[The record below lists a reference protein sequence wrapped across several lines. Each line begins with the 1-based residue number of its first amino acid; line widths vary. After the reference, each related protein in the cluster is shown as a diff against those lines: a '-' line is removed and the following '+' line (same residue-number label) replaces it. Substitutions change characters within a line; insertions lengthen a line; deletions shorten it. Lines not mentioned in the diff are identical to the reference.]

1 MVVLGWK
8 EVKMD
13 SRWLEKAIEIAVKA
27 HRGQKDKAGEVYILH
42 PLRVMMSQA
51 SEEGKVVAVLHDVIE
66 DSNLTIYDLDA
77 EGFSERI
84 IDAVYS
90 LTKQDN
96 ENYFNY
102 VRRCKENDIAKYV
115 KLADL
120 EDNSDLRRIKNP
132 TEKDFERNKR
142 YKKAMDILLG
152 FCE

>member
-1 MVVLGWK
+1 
-8 EVKMD
+8 MD